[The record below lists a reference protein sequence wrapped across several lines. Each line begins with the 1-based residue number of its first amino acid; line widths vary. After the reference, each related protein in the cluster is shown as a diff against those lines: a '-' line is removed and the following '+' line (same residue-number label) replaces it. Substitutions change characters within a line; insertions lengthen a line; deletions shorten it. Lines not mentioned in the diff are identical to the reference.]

1 MTNKEFSKA
10 LGKALQRPAIM
21 PVPKFAVKLR
31 LDGEIGEVATGGQ
44 RALPR
49 RALDGGYVFQHP
61 DIESG
66 LAAALA

>member
-1 MTNKEFSKA
+1 
-10 LGKALQRPAIM
+10 M
-21 PVPKFAVKLR
+21 PVPKLAVKLR
-31 LDGEIGEVATGGQ
+31 LGNEMGEVATGGQ

-49 RALDGGYVFQHP
+49 RAQDGGYVFKHP